1 MQCRRITNLVNVK
14 ARQTLA
20 KRVLNVNSQKTSEVE
35 IKVQDAVVK
44 TLEETGM
51 IIR

>member
-1 MQCRRITNLVNVK
+1 M
-14 ARQTLA
+14 RQTLA
-20 KRVLNVNSQKTSEVE
+20 KRVLNVNSLKKSEME

-44 TLEETGM
+44 TLEEIGK